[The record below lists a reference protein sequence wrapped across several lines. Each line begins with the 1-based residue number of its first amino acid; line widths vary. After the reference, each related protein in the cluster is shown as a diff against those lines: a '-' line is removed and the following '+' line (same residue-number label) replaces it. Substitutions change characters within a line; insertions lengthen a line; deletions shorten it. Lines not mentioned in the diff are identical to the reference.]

1 MRGQGSVIAA
11 ITVGGRASS
20 GMVAV
25 VGTLQVA
32 EQLEG
37 MIWTM
42 ERQMSQARITERPR
56 SPDLSGLKTG
66 ESLESF
72 QGSLEQ
78 LKQLAGQ
85 A

>member
-1 MRGQGSVIAA
+1 
-11 ITVGGRASS
+11 
-20 GMVAV
+20 MVAV